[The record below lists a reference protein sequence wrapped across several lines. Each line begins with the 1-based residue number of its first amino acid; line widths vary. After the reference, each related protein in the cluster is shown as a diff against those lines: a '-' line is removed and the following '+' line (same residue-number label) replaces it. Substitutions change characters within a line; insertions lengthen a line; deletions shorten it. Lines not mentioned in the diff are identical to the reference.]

1 VRLTDGVASGADTD
15 SELGKDLS
23 CRRSCALRRALLI
36 EQRFGF
42 GLAGGPPEPVTERN
56 TTI

>member
-1 VRLTDGVASGADTD
+1 MALRAGPIQIASSAKICRA
-15 SELGKDLS
+15 EDLA
-23 CRRSCALRRALLI
+23 RLRRALLI